1 MFISPFMAIASEY
14 IQIIVAAIYAVTL
27 FYTIVTFQRSKRLD
41 QIASLGDVMNELRDV
56 EREMAKIPAG
66 SQFDDVRNSWS
77 FRMFNSLEWLSFMI
91 NERIITD
98 KKLMEYI
105 KPMIISYYENTF
117 LKSGSGKEKDSSQ
130 YQQFKKLY
138 QTVKKQVQTNKG
150 QGFSMRDGVQFNMNK
165 TVIWENKES
174 SDYSIEYFDLISERG
189 AHILRPELA

>member
-1 MFISPFMAIASEY
+1 MAIASEL
-14 IQIIVAAIYAVTL
+14 IQIIVAAIYAITL
-27 FYTIVTFQRSKRLD
+27 FYTIVTFQRSKRVD
-41 QIASLGDVMNELRDV
+41 QITSLGDVMNELRDV

-117 LKSGSGKEKDSSQ
+117 LKSGSASERDSSR

-138 QTVKKQVQTNKG
+138 QTVKKQV
-150 QGFSMRDGVQFNMNK
+150 
-165 TVIWENKES
+165 
-174 SDYSIEYFDLISERG
+174 
-189 AHILRPELA
+189 